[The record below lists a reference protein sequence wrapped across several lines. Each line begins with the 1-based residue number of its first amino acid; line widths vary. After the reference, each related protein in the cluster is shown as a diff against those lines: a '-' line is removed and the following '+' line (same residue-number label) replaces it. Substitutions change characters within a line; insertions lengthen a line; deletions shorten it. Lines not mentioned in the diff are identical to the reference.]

1 MSSSWRC
8 RKPFRFSIMY
18 YPLVNIGYVVL
29 FICLI
34 LFIKSNANQGK
45 AYLIFAWY
53 LGMVFSIQIISNI
66 FMRLRINNLF
76 LSHFYFV
83 GQFIFLSFFY
93 LNVLIEERQRK
104 LVKLGLL
111 LGLSAIAIQYVT
123 DPGVFF
129 KFNMF
134 EIFVTSFLLIIYAVF
149 HFYNM
154 LNGKKEFYY
163 VNIGILFYLFGST
176 ILFFVGNLTTKLS
189 PKISL
194 LTWTLNAI
202 LLIIFYLLIVYEWN
216 KSFSKKAIQ

>member
-18 YPLVNIGYVVL
+18 YPLVNIGYVIL

-45 AYLIFAWY
+45 AYFIFAWY
-53 LGMVFSIQIISNI
+53 LGLVFSIQIISNI
-66 FMRLRINNLF
+66 LMRLHINNLF
-76 LSHFYFV
+76 LS
-83 GQFIFLSFFY
+83 
-93 LNVLIEERQRK
+93 
-104 LVKLGLL
+104 
-111 LGLSAIAIQYVT
+111 AIGIQYVS

-176 ILFFVGNLTTKLS
+176 ILFFVGHLTTKLS

>member
-1 MSSSWRC
+1 
-8 RKPFRFSIMY
+8 MY

-93 LNVLIEERQRK
+93 LNVLKEERQRK

-111 LGLSAIAIQYVT
+111 LGLSAIGIQYVN

>member
-1 MSSSWRC
+1 
-8 RKPFRFSIMY
+8 MY

-93 LNVLIEERQRK
+93 LNVLKEERQRK

-111 LGLSAIAIQYVT
+111 LGLSAIGIQYVS